1 MGAATLLT
9 PIFWK
14 KDMLG
19 EYQNWIYLNPF
30 TSMVEMVRDPIIGVV
45 PEIKVYLFNFLL
57 MIFLYIINYLLIKSK
72 GQRII
77 FWV

>member
-1 MGAATLLT
+1 
-9 PIFWK
+9 
-14 KDMLG
+14 
-19 EYQNWIYLNPF
+19 
-30 TSMVEMVRDPIIGVV
+30 MVEMVRDPIIGVV